1 MAAFGELVG
10 RFDADSGRRR
20 EQFAGLCRWF
30 LTHAP
35 VYAHQLRRVWLW
47 KDWPGRYVGETG
59 IDLVAEDR
67 RGHLWAITAT
77 PCDAAAWITQRD
89 AQAFLAAAGR
99 APFAFGLLIATTDL
113 IGRTA
118 QHTIETARKPAGL
131 VLLGDLDA
139 ADLDWPVSPAV
150 VRARR
155 WPPHRPRPH
164 QRDAISAVVTGF
176 ARADRGQLI
185 MARGTGR
192 TLTALFLHDTLGAER
207 TLVLVPSLSWLA
219 HTLRVWTANTPVDFD
234 FLPVC
239 TGGTGPEADAV
250 VENTSDLGLPVTV
263 DPGQIATFLR
273 RRSGRRVVFATHQG
287 APAIAEAFRPG
298 RVPAFDLVIAVEAS
312 CGAGRDGF
320 ATLGTSE
327 AIRARRRL
335 FLTGSD
341 RDSPGRVPPAAT
353 ETAAA
358 VTYDDVAFGPVFHR
372 LGIAEAIEANLLT
385 DYRVVVAGIDDHTCR
400 QWAARSGRSI
410 TTAEGADARRWVGY
424 LALAAAMQRHDLHR
438 TITVHSSVGR
448 AREFARTLPEVI
460 AGMPVRRRPTGRVW
474 SDHVSGQMPTGQR
487 RARGHHLARLGPG
500 DRGVL
505 AHAGCLTD
513 GAGVLDCDSVAFLDP
528 PRSGDDLLRA
538 VDHALRPA
546 TGKTVGTIVI
556 PVFLDTDTDP
566 ATAVGGAALEPVWE
580 VIRVLRSHD
589 EQLGARLDELRRRVG
604 RCPRRRPPLPRRIR
618 LDLPAGVGVEFA
630 HAFAVRLLEQTTADW
645 EYWFGLVERFVEHH
659 GHARVPV
666 SCTVDGDRLG
676 AWVNRQRTQH
686 THGALDAD
694 RARRLQNLP
703 GWTWEPHADLWE
715 QGYRRLVEFV
725 EHHGHARVSTT
736 SGDRIGAWVSQQ
748 RHTHAHGAL
757 DADRAHR
764 LQNLPGWIWEPHAD
778 LWEQGYRRLVDFV
791 EQHGHARVPPSYT
804 VDGYWLGSWVT
815 TQRAHQVKGTLDPD
829 RGQRLHNLPGWTIDP
844 AAALWEEGYRRL
856 VDFVEHHGHARVPYS
871 YTVDGHG
878 LGVWVTA
885 QRAHHVKGT
894 TLDPDRG
901 RRLQTLPGW
910 TWDPFADQ
918 WEEGYRRL
926 SDFVAQ
932 HGHCRVPK
940 SYTIEGYRLGAW
952 VNKQRTR
959 RTAGTLAADREH
971 RLQAV
976 PGWTWTSSRP
986 NHS

>member
-1 MAAFGELVG
+1 MAAFAELVD
-10 RFDADSGRRR
+10 RFDADPGRRR

-47 KDWPGRYVGETG
+47 KDWPGRYAGETG

-67 RGHLWAITAT
+67 RGQLWAITAT
-77 PCDAAAWITQRD
+77 PRDAAAWIIQRD

-131 VLLGDLDA
+131 VLLGDLDG

-155 WPPHRPRPH
+155 WPPQRPRPH

-239 TGGTGPEADAV
+239 TGGTGPGADAV

-312 CGAGRDGF
+312 CGAGRDGL
-320 ATLGTSE
+320 AILRISE

-341 RDSPGRVPPAAT
+341 RDSPGVPPAAT
-353 ETAAA
+353 ETATAAATA
-358 VTYDDVAFGPVFHR
+358 VTNDDVAFGPVFHR

-385 DYRVVVAGIDDHTCR
+385 DYRVVVAGIDDRTCR

-410 TTAEGADARRWVGY
+410 TTAEGAEARRWVGY
-424 LALAAAMQRHDLHR
+424 LGLAAAMQRHDLHR

-487 RARGHHLARLGPG
+487 RDRGHHLARLDPG

-513 GAGVLDCDSVAFLDP
+513 GAGVPDCDSVAFLDP

-589 EQLGARLDELRRRVG
+589 EQLGAHLDELRRRVG
-604 RCPRRRPPLPRRIR
+604 RCPRRRPPLPPRIR

-659 GHARVPV
+659 GHTRVPV

-686 THGALDAD
+686 THGVLEAD

-725 EHHGHARVSTT
+725 EHHGHARV
-736 SGDRIGAWVSQQ
+736 
-748 RHTHAHGAL
+748 
-757 DADRAHR
+757 
-764 LQNLPGWIWEPHAD
+764 
-778 LWEQGYRRLVDFV
+778 
-791 EQHGHARVPPSYT
+791 PPSYT
-804 VDGYWLGSWVT
+804 VDGYWLGSWVA
-815 TQRAHQVKGTLDPD
+815 TQRAHQVKGALDPD

-844 AAALWEEGYRRL
+844 AADLWEEGYRRL

-894 TLDPDRG
+894 LDPDRG
-901 RRLQTLPGW
+901 QRLQTLPGW

-932 HGHCRVPK
+932 HGHCRVPT

-986 NHS
+986 SHS